1 MLVNIVVNQ
10 SEIELIQG
18 DITESATDAIV
29 NPANSLLIMGAGVA
43 GAIRAKGGSSIQ
55 EECNKIG
62 GCPVGDASVTSG
74 GNLKAK
80 YVIHA
85 VGPQWGEGG
94 EDKKLKNATINS
106 LKRAEE
112 LKLTSIAFPALSTG
126 IFGFPMDRAA
136 SITLRAICDYLKGAT
151 CIKRVIL
158 VLFDSN
164 GFGLFKKFLKSI
176 NT

>member
-1 MLVNIVVNQ
+1 MKIAVNR

-18 DITESATDAIV
+18 DITESDSDAIV
-29 NPANSLLIMGAGVA
+29 NAANSLLVMGAGVA

-62 GCPVGDASVTSG
+62 GCSVGDASVTGG

-94 EDKKLKNATINS
+94 EDEKLKNATINS

>member
-1 MLVNIVVNQ
+1 MKIAVNR

-18 DITESATDAIV
+18 DITESDSDAIV
-29 NPANSLLIMGAGVA
+29 NAANSLLVMGAGVA

-62 GCPVGDASVTSG
+62 GCPVGDASVTGG

-126 IFGFPMDRAA
+126 IFGFPKDRAA

>member
-1 MLVNIVVNQ
+1 MKIAVNR

-18 DITESATDAIV
+18 DITESDSDAIV
-29 NPANSLLIMGAGVA
+29 NAANSLLVMGAGVA
-43 GAIRAKGGSSIQ
+43 GAIRAKGGFSIQ

-62 GCPVGDASVTSG
+62 GCPVGDASVTGG

-151 CIKRVIL
+151 CIKHVIL

-164 GFGLFKKFLKSI
+164 GFGLFKNF
-176 NT
+176 